1 MKRLRIIGIIFAI
14 LFVAALVFL
23 LVQPK
28 EPSFRG
34 RTLSAW
40 LVDAVPQIN
49 DMTNYRYAAFRQATA
64 NRAIKEIGT
73 NAIPWL
79 LKWMQATPSPLKD
92 RLNLLLDKQHVIQFR
107 FEKFEWKQS
116 KALYGFE
123 ILGGDALPAVPALLR
138 LMQSP
143 DASLRDRALDGLI
156 DIDQGKKL
164 LLPELRQFLND
175 SDPVTQIRTATYL
188 HSWYPELSS
197 NAGAANIP
205 AGAAISTNRPAVK

>member
-1 MKRLRIIGIIFAI
+1 MRDN
-14 LFVAALVFL
+14 AA
-23 LVQPK
+23 
-28 EPSFRG
+28 

-40 LVDAVPQIN
+40 LSDSFSQI
-49 DMTNYRYAAFRQATA
+49 DDLTNYPNAASRRETA
-64 NRAIKEIGT
+64 RRAVKEIGT

-79 LKWMQATPSPLKD
+79 LKWIQATRSPLKD

-116 KALYGFE
+116 KAHYGFL
-123 ILGGDALPAVPALLR
+123 ILGSDALPAVPALLR

-143 DASLRDRALDGLI
+143 DTDLRDHALSGLLE
-156 DIDQGKKL
+156 IDQGKKL

-188 HSWYPELSS
+188 HSWYPELSA
-197 NAGAANIP
+197 NAGADKTP